1 MSDAGGQAQIVDFIK
16 IGSLKPYLREK
27 VLLVN
32 DKSGLDPVET
42 LNMVDPAITAMYNYE
57 FSLYNDSGNY
67 SNANVEASRR
77 SDQIRDMDKN
87 QQPVELG
94 PAGLDTRMKQ
104 FGPGSTPGP
113 WDSLSD
119 SKREENIAATSI
131 RPPVSNTNFMPRP
144 GE

>member
-1 MSDAGGQAQIVDFIK
+1 
-16 IGSLKPYLREK
+16 
-27 VLLVN
+27 
-32 DKSGLDPVET
+32 
-42 LNMVDPAITAMYNYE
+42 MVDPAITAMYNYE

-119 SKREENIAATSI
+119 SKRKENIAATSI